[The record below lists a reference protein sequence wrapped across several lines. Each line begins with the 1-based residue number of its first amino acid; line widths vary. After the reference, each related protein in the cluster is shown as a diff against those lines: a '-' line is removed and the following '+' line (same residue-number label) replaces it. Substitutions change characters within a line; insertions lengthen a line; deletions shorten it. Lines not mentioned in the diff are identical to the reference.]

1 MLLALF
7 TTRARASSRAYEN
20 PRRRFDT
27 CSTCD
32 ESGAGKGRL
41 ARPRPRPERSYMYR
55 RASRGSRRRPTRAVN
70 SLRIVTKASR
80 QPNQH
85 APPSRCASQARLAI
99 LPASFCRSPS
109 ASSVFAQEAIVASG
123 SHNLSFP
130 YHSTLH
136 VQQEGYHASPLAL
149 RALQFREPASQI
161 CLPNFCPHGIRGS
174 VVQFF
179 SPTSS
184 GEGMCSRRR
193 HAASESL
200 SQSMPPN
207 APVQVL
213 KLTRV
218 CN

>member
-1 MLLALF
+1 MFDVRRVRRRQRQACAPQAA
-7 TTRARASSRAYEN
+7 TRAIVHVSAREPRITPATNTRGQFSPDRHQSFSPTKSARSALQVRLPGSSRHS
-20 PRRRFDT
+20 PSVFLPKSKRQQRV
-27 CSTCD
+27 C
-32 ESGAGKGRL
+32 
-41 ARPRPRPERSYMYR
+41 ARS
-55 RASRGSRRRPTRAVN
+55 N
-70 SLRIVTKASR
+70 SCER
-80 QPNQH
+80 QPQF
-85 APPSRCASQARLAI
+85 I
-99 LPASFCRSPS
+99 L
-109 ASSVFAQEAIVASG
+109 
-123 SHNLSFP
+123 P